1 MTNRYMV
8 KRSLVAKSVA
18 KSAAESAAGSTSAH
32 GMADL
37 PEPNR
42 TPLPAMPAP
51 EDSLT
56 PTTNEDPVDSPQP
69 NASAKRGPPGSG
81 ELGLSTRRES

>member
-8 KRSLVAKSVA
+8 KASLIAK
-18 KSAAESAAGSTSAH
+18 AGGPPTGVSGGTS
-32 GMADL
+32 L

-56 PTTNEDPVDSPQP
+56 PTTNEEPIDSPQP
-69 NASAKRGPPGSG
+69 NASLKRNPPGPG
-81 ELGLSTRRES
+81 EVGLSTDRDG

>member
-8 KRSLVAKSVA
+8 KRSLMAKPA
-18 KSAAESAAGSTSAH
+18 SANGVSS
-32 GMADL
+32 L

-42 TPLPAMPAP
+42 SPLPAMPAP

-56 PTTNEDPVDSPQP
+56 PTTNEEPVDSPQP

>member
-8 KRSLVAKSVA
+8 KASLIAKSGGPPTGV
-18 KSAAESAAGSTSAH
+18 SDGT
-32 GMADL
+32 GL

-42 TPLPAMPAP
+42 TPLPAMSAP

-56 PTTNEDPVDSPQP
+56 PTTNEEPIDSPQP
-69 NASAKRGPPGSG
+69 NASLKRNPPGPG
-81 ELGLSTRRES
+81 EVGLSTDREG

>member
-8 KRSLVAKSVA
+8 KRSLMAKPA
-18 KSAAESAAGSTSAH
+18 SANGVSG
-32 GMADL
+32 L

-42 TPLPAMPAP
+42 SPLPAMPAP

-56 PTTNEDPVDSPQP
+56 LTTNEEPVDSPQP

>member
-8 KRSLVAKSVA
+8 KRSLMAKPA
-18 KSAAESAAGSTSAH
+18 P
-32 GMADL
+32 ADGVSGL

-42 TPLPAMPAP
+42 SPLPAMPAP

-56 PTTNEDPVDSPQP
+56 PTTNEEPVDSPQP